1 MDSRAETGVV
11 VNNRAG
17 VQNAASPGMDIRPD
31 KGKRQHNTAGPE

>member
-17 VQNAASPGMDIRPD
+17 VQQAAGRGTDLRPD
-31 KGKRQHNTAGPE
+31 TGTLPHNPAGP